1 MTPYHPLVETAAPPE
16 GAFVIWPWPNNW
28 SEPFTQ
34 RLEYKTAVL
43 PSASSREQRRAL
55 REVPRETFIVNNLL
69 EHPDSATALALLR
82 AWKGKSWL
90 VPGWHEMARTLAP
103 AGQVLQLDRFS
114 ARPGPALLGTE
125 VVEVVNSSGTLAVSP
140 SGSWPAGTALVPLY
154 EALLDEDQTAEFVT
168 AGVARLSVAFQVTQG
183 RAVPSELLGVRPVWP
198 ASASAVSDS
207 TQRVV
212 GRYGGGLAASA
223 AGGMTLQRSGGFA
236 VTGDQT
242 FETWVFLPSLFDGT
256 RALFELSSSG
266 GWDVTASRTA
276 PGSLT
281 YRVQVS
287 LNNEWG
293 YFDDLQVG
301 RWYHLAATAGSGG
314 DVRMYRDGA
323 LVRTF
328 THPPLGA
335 QAPALRAFLLEPGVG
350 RPAFPGYVDDVRLTS
365 AVRYSGNFLP
375 AQCPV
380 GAADPFW
387 ASVQLL
393 VPGDDRSRWAQT
405 LPAWGDPMS
414 FRTHHL
420 PDDHNWRT
428 AWSAAASRPIDT
440 LDPGLNLR
448 HTRPAEKHAAL
459 SWRSEFLLP
468 DLQDILAFRAWLQ
481 AHRGAAVSFY
491 ACPPGQDVTVTAVAG
506 AVVTAPELRF
516 FTAPA
521 EVFTHLA
528 LRVAGEWEYRAI
540 SSIAG
545 ASVTLAS
552 APSGMPDAARLV
564 TRARILGDA
573 VELRYHSLGV
583 AEVSLPLTTAVE

>member
-1 MTPYHPLVETAAPPE
+1 MTPYHPLTATAAPPE

-82 AWKGKSWL
+82 AWKGKNWL

-114 ARPGPALLGTE
+114 VRPGPALLGTE
-125 VVEVVNSSGTLAVSP
+125 VVEVVSSSGMLAVSP
-140 SGSWPAGTALVPLY
+140 SGSWPAGTELVPLY

-183 RAVPSELLGVRPVWP
+183 WAVPPELLGVRPVWP

-266 GWDVTASRTA
+266 GWVVTASRTA
-276 PGSLT
+276 PGSPT

-328 THPPLGA
+328 THPPHGA

-440 LDPGLNLR
+440 LDPGLSLR

-468 DLQDILAFRAWLQ
+468 DLPDILAFRAWLQ

-573 VELRYHSLGV
+573 VELRYHTLGT
-583 AEVSLPLTTAVE
+583 AEVSLPLTTVVD